1 MTPRAW
7 LPERELYMETVLMLA
22 GPEYLSPPE
31 TDRFWKGGW
40 AAIRRGLVQ
49 LGVAEGLGGG
59 GWSRP
64 WKGG

>member
-1 MTPRAW
+1 
-7 LPERELYMETVLMLA
+7 MLA